1 MILPIFI
8 MIYMSSTTNISELPN
23 QHSQN
28 NVVMNVKEHQQPVQQ
43 QAFAPIPNNQA
54 PQNTMVPQQQMAP
67 SMVPQQN
74 TNLQNRDIPQTTEQ
88 FNSQDQIRPNYIPEQ
103 DEMDDYI
110 GDEDTLHSMMQQNRQ
125 HENKRDR
132 MDMLYDELQ
141 GPIMVM
147 VLFFLFQMPF
157 VKKLL
162 LKQVPT
168 LFSTDGNY
176 TLTGYVA
183 TTVMFG
189 ATYFGFNKAINYM
202 TDMDY

>member
-1 MILPIFI
+1 
-8 MIYMSSTTNISELPN
+8 MSGTTNISELPN

-28 NVVMNVKEHQQPVQQ
+28 NVVLNVKEHPIQQ
-43 QAFAPIPNNQA
+43 QVYTPQAPSQA
-54 PQNTMVPQQQMAP
+54 PQNQMVQQPMMQQQQMLPQQQ
-67 SMVPQQN
+67 QQ

-88 FNSQDQIRPNYIPEQ
+88 FNQQDQIRPNYVPEN
-103 DEMDDYI
+103 EMDDYI

-125 HENKRDR
+125 QENKRDR

-141 GPIMVM
+141 GPVMVM
-147 VLFFLFQMPF
+147 ILFFLFQMPF

>member
-1 MILPIFI
+1 
-8 MIYMSSTTNISELPN
+8 MSGTTNISELPN

-28 NVVMNVKEHQQPVQQ
+28 NVVLNVKEQQPIQQ
-43 QAFAPIPNNQA
+43 QVYTPQAASQA
-54 PQNTMVPQQQMAP
+54 PQNTMVQQPMMQQQQMLPQQQ
-67 SMVPQQN
+67 QQ
-74 TNLQNRDIPQTTEQ
+74 TNLQNRDIPQTTEH
-88 FNSQDQIRPNYIPEQ
+88 FNQQDQIRPNYVPEQ
-103 DEMDDYI
+103 EMNDYI

-125 HENKRDR
+125 NENKKDR

-141 GPIMVM
+141 GPVMVM

-162 LKQVPT
+162 LKQIPT
-168 LFSTDGNY
+168 LFSADGNY
-176 TLTGYVA
+176 TLTGYIA

-189 ATYFGFNKAINYM
+189 GAYFGLNKAISYM

>member
-1 MILPIFI
+1 
-8 MIYMSSTTNISELPN
+8 
-23 QHSQN
+23 
-28 NVVMNVKEHQQPVQQ
+28 
-43 QAFAPIPNNQA
+43 
-54 PQNTMVPQQQMAP
+54 
-67 SMVPQQN
+67 
-74 TNLQNRDIPQTTEQ
+74 
-88 FNSQDQIRPNYIPEQ
+88 
-103 DEMDDYI
+103 
-110 GDEDTLHSMMQQNRQ
+110 
-125 HENKRDR
+125 
-132 MDMLYDELQ
+132 MLYDELQ